1 MTKIK
6 KIHHVAIVVDNIE
19 DSLNFWEALGLEI
32 ESIKEV
38 PEHDSKV
45 AFLPVGDSEIELVE
59 STDDSSGIARYLA
72 KRGPGLHH
80 ICIEVE
86 GIDSILIDLLEKGI
100 RLINTEPLSG
110 EGGRRYAFIH
120 PESTKGVLIELY
132 ELPG

>member
-1 MTKIK
+1 MTNIK
-6 KIHHVAIVVDNIE
+6 RIQHVAIVVDNIE
-19 DSLNFWEALGLEI
+19 DSLTFWEALGLEI
-32 ESIKEV
+32 GSIKEV
-38 PEHDSKV
+38 PEQESRV

-59 STDDSSGIARYLA
+59 STNDSSGIARYLA

-80 ICIEVE
+80 ICIEVDDIE
-86 GIDSILIDLLEKGI
+86 AILTSLLEKGI
-100 RLINTEPLSG
+100 RLITPEPQSG